1 MSKTLLEGHQLIGGL
16 IVRQARNA
24 RKTMYLEVFL
34 DNDIL
39 EQDICT
45 GESEEKS
52 KVAISC

>member
-1 MSKTLLEGHQLIGGL
+1 
-16 IVRQARNA
+16 
-24 RKTMYLEVFL
+24 MYLEVVL

-52 KVAISC
+52 KVAISY